1 MEKRWCSSNGEGEER
16 ARAAEAQLQLQT
28 SGPERGKNSFL

>member
-1 MEKRWCSSNGEGEER
+1 MEKRWEGEER
-16 ARAAEAQLQLQT
+16 ARAAGAQLQLQT